1 MKPAGNGEKIV
12 SIAAA
17 RNGVYAYWAND
28 HPGPSMTQIEVWAL
42 TEDGRIFGVVLMD
55 EMSGEMRD
63 AESSSDFIGYGDE
76 DAPLDDKEIRAR
88 TQIIREL
95 QKEQHSPLT

>member
-1 MKPAGNGEKIV
+1 MKPAGNNEKII
-12 SIAAA
+12 SIATA
-17 RNGVYAYWAND
+17 RTGVYAYWAND

-55 EMSGEMRD
+55 EMSGEMRN
-63 AESSSDFIGYGDE
+63 AESSPDFIGYGDE
-76 DAPLDDKEIRAR
+76 DAPLDDKEISSR

-95 QKEQHSPLT
+95 QNEQRSSLT